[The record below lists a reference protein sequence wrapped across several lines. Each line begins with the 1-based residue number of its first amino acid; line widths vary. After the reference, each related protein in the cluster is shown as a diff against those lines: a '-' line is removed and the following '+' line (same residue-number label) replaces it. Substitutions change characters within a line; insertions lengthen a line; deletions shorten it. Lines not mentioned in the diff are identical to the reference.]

1 MFIRKSFFYVILSLL
16 FFQDS
21 ASGLTS
27 SVTTRAS
34 INSEIISSD
43 SLPSVFTDRQDLLDL
58 FIKAEAAARFSINQ
72 LPDDL
77 EDWEIKRNDI
87 RNAIIESAG
96 IELVDPDLPFDVQ
109 ETAAITLEGY
119 SIKNIAFQSL
129 PGVYATSNLF
139 IPDGDGPFP
148 AVIVMLGHWESG
160 KLEGQPIGHAL
171 AQNGYVAL
179 VMDPWGAG
187 ERTTNFG
194 EFEYHGGNLGASLM
208 NIGRTLLGIQV
219 SDNMRGVDYLASLS
233 YVDSG
238 NIGATGASGG
248 GNQVMW
254 LAAIDDRI
262 KAAVPVVSVGTFE
275 SYVLGHNCICEVLV
289 DGLIHTE
296 ASGVLGLMAPRAL
309 KMHNHTEE
317 SNPAFFPEE
326 MLRTYRN
333 VKPLYELHGAGDK
346 ISYDFFDLT
355 HGYFQ
360 ENREGMIGWFDLHLK
375 GEGDG
380 RLKEETPFNTVPEE
394 DLLVYPDERF
404 EGVKSTAEYNRMIG
418 EELRSDFLSINEFD
432 ISEKQ
437 EQLKEILRTGE
448 TELMEVYHYSVINE
462 WKRVVLKGSNNK
474 IVPLLYLPPTG
485 SSEKYVIITHPE
497 GKSAIPDEIIKE
509 WAEKRF
515 GIVLADLSGMGENT
529 LSESTAHHNIA
540 RFHTLSRSNLWLG
553 RTLMGEWVRELN
565 LIRDFLYTNL
575 HADQIQAD
583 GIRETGI
590 AALFSSALGV
600 TKFSHITLRDAP
612 VSYLFDD
619 REHINFFSMAVHLP
633 GFLGWGDV
641 SLAAGMSNTDVTFI
655 NPVTMSGRA
664 LDEDLQQ
671 AYYSEF
677 ETLRNKIQSSGQ
689 TEFLTK

>member
-1 MFIRKSFFYVILSLL
+1 MFIKKSFFYVILSLL
-16 FFQDS
+16 FFQNS
-21 ASGLTS
+21 ASEFTS
-27 SVTTRAS
+27 HITTRAS
-34 INSEIISSD
+34 INSEVISSD
-43 SLPSVFTDRQDLLDL
+43 SLPSVFSDRQELLDL
-58 FIKAEAAARFSINQ
+58 FLIAESATRFSVNQ
-72 LPDDL
+72 LSDNLDDWKIQR
-77 EDWEIKRNDI
+77 DNI
-87 RNAIIESAG
+87 RGAIIESAG
-96 IELVDPDLPFDVQ
+96 IERVDSDLPFDVQ
-109 ETAAITLEGY
+109 ETATITLEGY

-139 IPDGDGPFP
+139 IPDGEGPFP

-179 VMDPWGAG
+179 VSDPWGAG

-233 YVDSG
+233 YVDPD

-248 GNQVMW
+248 GNQAMW

-262 KAAVPVVSVGTFE
+262 KAVVPVVSVGTFE

-289 DGLIHTE
+289 DGMIHTE

-317 SNPAFFPEE
+317 SNPAFFPDE
-326 MLRTYRN
+326 MLRTYKN
-333 VKPLYELHGAGDK
+333 VKPIYVLHDAGDK

-380 RLKEETPFNTVPEE
+380 RLKEEIPFDLIPSE
-394 DLLVYPDERF
+394 DLMVYPDERF

-437 EQLKEILRTGE
+437 QQLKEILRTDK
-448 TELMEVYHYSVINE
+448 TELMDVYHYSTINE
-462 WKRVVLKGSNNK
+462 WNRVVLKGSNNK
-474 IVPLLYLPPTG
+474 IVPLLYRPPTG
-485 SSEKYVIITHPE
+485 SSEEYVIITHPE
-497 GKSAIPDEIIKE
+497 GKSAIPDELIEE
-509 WAEKRF
+509 WAEKGF
-515 GIVLADLSGMGENT
+515 GIVLADLSGMGENA
-529 LSESTAHHNIA
+529 LSDNTAHHNIA

-553 RTLMGEWVRELN
+553 RTLMGEWVRELS
-565 LIRDFLYTNL
+565 LIEDFLISNL

-583 GIRETGI
+583 GIRETGLG
-590 AALFSSALGV
+590 ALFSSALGE

-633 GFLGWGDV
+633 GFLVWGDV
-641 SLAAGMSNTDVTFI
+641 SLAAGMSNSDVTFI

-664 LDEDLQQ
+664 LDEDQQQ
-671 AYYSEF
+671 AYSSEF
-677 ETLRNKIQSSGQ
+677 ETLRNKFQSSGQ
-689 TEFLTK
+689 TDFLNK

>member
-1 MFIRKSFFYVILSLL
+1 MFIKKSFFLVILSI
-16 FFQDS
+16 FFVQVID
-21 ASGLTS
+21 
-27 SVTTRAS
+27 
-34 INSEIISSD
+34 SEIISGELNQVSIDSEISSD
-43 SLPSVFTDRQDLLDL
+43 SLPSVFTDRQDLLNL
-58 FIKAEAAARFSINQ
+58 FINAEAATRFSINQ
-72 LPDDL
+72 LPGNL

-96 IELVDPDLPFDVQ
+96 IELVDSGLPFNVQ
-109 ETAAITLEGY
+109 ESGLINMEGY
-119 SIKNIAFQSL
+119 TIKNIAFQSL

-171 AQNGYVAL
+171 AQNDYVAL

-219 SDNMRGVDYLASLS
+219 SDNMRGVDYLASLP
-233 YVDSG
+233 YVDSD

-248 GNQVMW
+248 GNQAMW

-289 DGLIHTE
+289 DGMKHTE

-309 KMHNHTEE
+309 KIHNHTEE
-317 SNPAFFPEE
+317 SNPTFFPEE
-326 MLRTYRN
+326 MLRSYKN
-333 VKPLYELHGAGDK
+333 VKPLYELHGAEDN
-346 ISYDFFDLT
+346 ISYDLFDLT

-380 RLKEETPFNTVPEE
+380 QLKEEIPFIKVPQE

-418 EELRSDFLSINEFD
+418 EELRSDFLNMPEFD
-432 ISEKQ
+432 ISKKQ
-437 EQLKEILRTGE
+437 DQLKDILRIGE
-448 TELMEVYHYSVINE
+448 TELKQVYQYSAVNE
-462 WKRVVLKGSNNK
+462 WKRVVLQGSANK
-474 IVPLLYLPPTG
+474 IVPLLYRPPTG
-485 SSEKYVIITHPE
+485 SSEEYVIITHPE
-497 GKSAIPDEIIKE
+497 GKSAIPDEIIEE
-509 WAEKRF
+509 WSEKRF
-515 GIVLADLSGMGENT
+515 GIVLTDLSGMGENA
-529 LSESTAHHNIA
+529 LSEDTAHHNVA

-553 RTLMGEWVRELN
+553 RTLLGEWIRELS
-565 LIRDFLYTNL
+565 LIVDFLNSSL
-575 HADQIQAD
+575 HAEQIQAY

-590 AALFSSALGV
+590 AALFSSAIGK
-600 TKFSHITLRDAP
+600 TKFSQITLREAP

-619 REHINFFSMAVHLP
+619 REYINFFSMAVHLP
-633 GFLGWGDV
+633 GILDWGDV
-641 SLAAGMSNTDVTFI
+641 SLAAGLSKTNVTFI

-664 LDEDLQQ
+664 LEEDIQQ

-677 ETLRNKIQSSGQ
+677 ETLRNKLQSTGR
-689 TEFLTK
+689 TEFLNK